1 MPGIVHTTN
10 EYQIPR
16 GRVLFDPI
24 DSNTGLLTGEA
35 ELGNC
40 PGFTV
45 SIETEKAD
53 HFSSETGLR
62 QKDASVTIEV
72 TRTATITCDNVSP
85 ENLARFL
92 SGTLETVTQDS
103 GAVTGEEIKVLKG
116 RHYQIGRTAANPA
129 GVRNITAVTVTD
141 NAATPTPYTVDVD
154 YALDLAL
161 GRLQILPGGAI
172 ADGEIVKV
180 NYTKP
185 AKTWKRIKTG
195 AATELAGAIRVL
207 ADNASGGNRDFY
219 MPKVNLTPNGELP
232 VIAEGTDF
240 VSLEFTCEI
249 LKPENAEAIYVDGRP
264 VAE

>member
-116 RHYQIGRTAANPA
+116 RHYQLGRTGANPA

-185 AKTWKRIKTG
+185 AETWKRIKTG

>member
-40 PGFTV
+40 PGFAV

-72 TRTATITCDNVSP
+72 TRTATVTCDNVSP

-92 SGTLETVTQDS
+92 SGTLETVTQEV
-103 GAVTGEEIKVLKG
+103 GAVTGEAIKVLKG

-172 ADGEIVKV
+172 SDGETIVV
-180 NYTKP
+180 NYSKP

-195 AATELAGAIRVL
+195 ASTELSGAIRVIS
-207 ADNASGGNRDFY
+207 DNASGSDRDFY

-240 VSLEFTCEI
+240 VTMEFTCEI